1 MTISGNA
8 LFALSRS
15 TVDVDTDG
23 NGTADL
29 LGATLDQL
37 ALSVQAGTTVAVT
50 GVATLTLQ
58 GNLALAQGDAFGSG
72 GDGTLHGAEDGR
84 RVGERIG
91 RQRLDLREQSG
102 HADDQLA
109 GLQQCGGGL

>member
-1 MTISGNA
+1 MRPEDGSVTNLSVQAGPVTISGNA

-37 ALSVQAGTTVAVT
+37 ALSV
-50 GVATLTLQ
+50 
-58 GNLALAQGDAFGSG
+58 
-72 GDGTLHGAEDGR
+72 
-84 RVGERIG
+84 RVPARP
-91 RQRLDLREQSG
+91 
-102 HADDQLA
+102 
-109 GLQQCGGGL
+109 